1 MQTRPSFPHHHL
13 LQCWKSYPWEMIK
26 AVGESQK
33 IPLKYYENNMTCTF
47 ILLRLMR
54 KYGCNSI
61 VFSSSATV
69 YGAADVMPIDEMLN
83 QPSLEELQ
91 EMEGCKHDNQQE
103 KDETMEKEEEEEKN
117 NGAYHFFG
125 DSKGW

>member
-1 MQTRPSFPHHHL
+1 
-13 LQCWKSYPWEMIK
+13 MIK